1 MNETI
6 RQLME
11 RKSVRVFEEKP
22 IGQQEKEA
30 ILNAAFAAPT
40 AGNQQL

>member
-11 RKSVRVFEEKP
+11 RKSVRAYEPEEMP
-22 IGQQEKEA
+22 EQDVQTILEA
-30 ILNAAFAAPT
+30 AVQAP
-40 AGNQQL
+40 